1 MAVLD
6 DLQWGQPLL
15 LDLVEHVSEWSHGAP
30 ILLVVVARPELLEMR
45 TSWGRKAAL
54 DHAVAGPAECGGDR
68 RAGRESSG
76 SSRAPA
82 SVFDRIRAAAEAQS
96 TVRGGAAR
104 PLIDDG
110 VLARDGDGWAASRDL
125 ASVAVP
131 PTIQALLAARIDGLG
146 APERT
151 ILERGSVEGTV
162 FHRDAVAQLA
172 PTSSG
177 KT

>member
-1 MAVLD
+1 MEE
-6 DLQWGQPLL
+6 L
-15 LDLVEHVSEWSHGAP
+15 LDS
-30 ILLVVVARPELLEMR
+30 
-45 TSWGRKAAL
+45 
-54 DHAVAGPAECGGDR
+54 
-68 RAGRESSG
+68 
-76 SSRAPA
+76 
-82 SVFDRIRAAAEAQS
+82 
-96 TVRGGAAR
+96 
-104 PLIDDG
+104 LIDDG

-172 PTSSG
+172 PDELRENVG
-177 KT
+177 KTLLTLTRREFVAPGPGGVGRSRGVSVPASAHP